1 MVSKFGID
9 EQQIQATDAADR
21 FKRPVAVAVFG
32 CLISLAIVAIIFARS
47 GGATS
52 RNDSGVIG
60 IIAFG
65 MIACAMSCVYAFVG
79 ARHSRKLAHRLLTIV
94 GSILAL
100 AGVAYLVYMLLKY
113 AP

>member
-1 MVSKFGID
+1 MVSTFGID
-9 EQQIQATDAADR
+9 EQQIQATDEADR
-21 FKRPVAVAVFG
+21 FKRPVTVAVFG
-32 CLISLAIVAIIFARS
+32 CLISLAIVAIIFMRS
-47 GGATS
+47 GGPN

-65 MIACAMSCVYAFVG
+65 VIACVISCGYACIG
-79 ARHSRKLAHRLLTIV
+79 AHYSRKLAHRVLTIV

-100 AGVAYLVYMLLKY
+100 GGVAYLVYMLLAY